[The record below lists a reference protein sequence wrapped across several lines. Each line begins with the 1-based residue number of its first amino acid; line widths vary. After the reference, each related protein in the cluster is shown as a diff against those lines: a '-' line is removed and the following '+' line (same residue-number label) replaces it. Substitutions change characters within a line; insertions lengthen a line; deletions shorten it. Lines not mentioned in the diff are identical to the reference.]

1 MGANQKGKDK
11 KAGAGGNRKGKGKK
25 GEKVKPYSFKPKKDA
40 KERDELIS
48 YDDASRSDY
57 LTGFRKRKLERIKK
71 AQERDAKLEKEAVRE
86 ARKEKR
92 NKISSVFEDIE
103 KIEAISEATKKAKKE
118 REELGVSDTAT
129 VEKRTI
135 AGGKKVV
142 TVTIEEMDL

>member
-57 LTGFRKRKLERIKK
+57 LTGFRKRKLEESRRPRR
-71 AQERDAKLEKEAVRE
+71 EMPNWRRKLYEKQGRKRE
-86 ARKEKR
+86 
-92 NKISSVFEDIE
+92 
-103 KIEAISEATKKAKKE
+103 TK
-118 REELGVSDTAT
+118 
-129 VEKRTI
+129 
-135 AGGKKVV
+135 
-142 TVTIEEMDL
+142 